1 MRILR
6 INEVCKKTGI
16 GRSTIY
22 RMMQQGE
29 FPKPIKLGK
38 KISGW
43 LEEDI
48 DQWLREQA
56 ELSKAS

>member
-22 RMMQQGE
+22 RMMQHGE